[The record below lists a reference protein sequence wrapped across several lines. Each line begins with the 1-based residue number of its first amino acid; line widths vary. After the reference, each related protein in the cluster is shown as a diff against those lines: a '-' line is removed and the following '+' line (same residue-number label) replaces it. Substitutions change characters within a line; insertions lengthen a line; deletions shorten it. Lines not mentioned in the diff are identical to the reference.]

1 MISFFM
7 ASCQADKLVTIVL
20 RRMLLVV
27 FLVVIF
33 AVDNVVSFSLR
44 MATAVERNPLEL
56 VVNMNRLQKLQ
67 TSTPHNRVSLEAEIA
82 AMKALGE

>member
-1 MISFFM
+1 
-7 ASCQADKLVTIVL
+7 
-20 RRMLLVV
+20 MLLVV
-27 FLVVIF
+27 FLFVIF
-33 AVDNVVSFSLR
+33 VADNVVSFSLR

-67 TSTPHNRVSLEAEIA
+67 TSTPQNRVSLEAEIA

>member
-1 MISFFM
+1 MTF
-7 ASCQADKLVTIVL
+7 VL

-67 TSTPHNRVSLEAEIA
+67 TSTPQNRVSLEAEIA

>member
-1 MISFFM
+1 M
-7 ASCQADKLVTIVL
+7 
-20 RRMLLVV
+20 
-27 FLVVIF
+27 FLFVIF
-33 AVDNVVSFSLR
+33 VADNVVSFSLR

-67 TSTPHNRVSLEAEIA
+67 TSTPQNRVSLEAEIA

>member
-1 MISFFM
+1 M
-7 ASCQADKLVTIVL
+7 TIVL

-27 FLVVIF
+27 FLVVIL
-33 AVDNVVSFSLR
+33 AADNVVSFSLR

-67 TSTPHNRVSLEAEIA
+67 TSSPQNRVSLEAEIA

>member
-1 MISFFM
+1 M
-7 ASCQADKLVTIVL
+7 TIVL

-67 TSTPHNRVSLEAEIA
+67 TSSPQNRVSLEAEIA